1 MRTCSINFRLYF
13 WIYRPH
19 NLLSKYFNVCLFD
32 DHGVDNLKVVSISQW
47 MSNPRTLIVH
57 GAGECDNED
66 SYISVVS
73 VPKLGCLDCKQI
85 HDEVN
90 ADPTECKYLNFSSYI
105 SHISYH
111 TYTFQVDNYTQNCA
125 SNVI

>member
-1 MRTCSINFRLYF
+1 MKNEIQFIYRLFF

-32 DHGVDNLKVVSISQW
+32 DHGVDNFKVVSISQW
-47 MSNPRTLIVH
+47 MSNQRTLIVH

-73 VPKLGCLDCKQI
+73 VPKLGCLDCKKI
-85 HDEVN
+85 HEELN
-90 ADPTECKYLNFSSYI
+90 TDPPDCKYLNL
-105 SHISYH
+105 
-111 TYTFQVDNYTQNCA
+111 T
-125 SNVI
+125 

>member
-1 MRTCSINFRLYF
+1 MPHFLFNHLMCSVNFRLFF

-19 NLLSKYFNVCLFD
+19 NLLSKYFNVCIFD

-47 MSNPRTLIVH
+47 MSNPRILIVH

-73 VPKLGCLDCKQI
+73 VPKLGCLDCKKI
-85 HDEVN
+85 HEELN
-90 ADPTECKYLNFSSYI
+90 SDPQEGKLPSLPGSRF
-105 SHISYH
+105 
-111 TYTFQVDNYTQNCA
+111 TFV
-125 SNVI
+125 